1 MSHENR
7 NTRSSMRWM
16 LAGVLLTA
24 LGAFVFWAQPDPV
37 SPDSTASP
45 AIPADTE
52 QVHSAS
58 ASRAAPPETSV
69 VDTSA
74 KSLPSASPK
83 ESAAVAA
90 EKSGQPE
97 TLMAPFTLEDQHGKE
112 HTLDASVR
120 AILYSRD
127 RTGGF
132 VMTRS
137 MKGRDGNFLP
147 ERGVLYINDIS
158 TMPTYA
164 ATLFALP
171 KMRRRSYLIL
181 LDRTSEVTASF
192 PDQDRKASLIHL
204 EDMKISKVE
213 YFADSDVLAERMEK
227 MPKGD

>member
-1 MSHENR
+1 MGHENR

-16 LAGVLLTA
+16 LAGVLLAA

-45 AIPADTE
+45 VIPADTNH
-52 QVHSAS
+52 VHSGLAK
-58 ASRAAPPETSV
+58 RAASPEAPV
-69 VDTSA
+69 VDTSEKA
-74 KSLPSASPK
+74 LPSASPK

-90 EKSGQPE
+90 EQPE
-97 TLMAPFTLEDQHGKE
+97 TLMAPFTLEDQHGTE
-112 HTLDASVR
+112 HTLDASAR

-137 MKGRDGNFLP
+137 MEGRDGDFLP

-158 TMPTYA
+158 SMPTYA
-164 ATLFALP
+164 RTLFALP
-171 KMRRRSYLIL
+171 KMRRRAYLIL
-181 LDRTSEVTASF
+181 LDVTSDVTASF
-192 PDQDRKASLIHL
+192 PDQDGNASLIHL

-213 YFADSDVLAERMEK
+213 YFADSDVLAARMEE
-227 MPKGD
+227 MPKED

>member
-1 MSHENR
+1 MGDENR

-16 LAGVLLTA
+16 LAGVLLAA

-37 SPDSTASP
+37 GPDSTASP
-45 AIPADTE
+45 VIPVDTK

-58 ASRAAPPETSV
+58 ARRAAPPETPV
-69 VDTSA
+69 VDTSEKA
-74 KSLPSASPK
+74 LPSASPE

-90 EKSGQPE
+90 EQPE

-137 MKGRDGNFLP
+137 MEGRDGNFLP

-204 EDMKISKVE
+204 EDMEISKVE
-213 YFADSDVLAERMEK
+213 YFADSDMLAERMEK